1 MYAFDFVWILWAIL
15 FFILNIAGS
24 EEVGSKGN
32 ADSTGADPSKSN
44 FSDVVNDIDI
54 GGPTVIQPTA
64 IAAAA
69 NGNAVKVDV
78 VAADVQTDAVQ
89 PSAPAP
95 PVEAAQPPAAPLLPI
110 PAADVVVPPQPV
122 TTVEPPP
129 SQPAAAPPVQ
139 GQTNLLDAN
148 SLAPP
153 GAAPAQ

>member
-1 MYAFDFVWILWAIL
+1 M

-44 FSDVVNDIDI
+44 LSDVVNDIDI

-78 VAADVQTDAVQ
+78 VAADVQT
-89 PSAPAP
+89 SAPAP

-110 PAADVVVPPQPV
+110 PATDVVVVPPQPV